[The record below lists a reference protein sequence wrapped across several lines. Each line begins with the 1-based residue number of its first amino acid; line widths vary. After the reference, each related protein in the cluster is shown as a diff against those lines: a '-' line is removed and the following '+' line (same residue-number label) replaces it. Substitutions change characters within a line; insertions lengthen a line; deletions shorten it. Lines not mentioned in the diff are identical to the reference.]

1 LAEHRWY
8 VRFYVQK
15 LNSAG
20 LPAIYLYLAG
30 KSKGVVVE
38 LRFTL
43 HLAGDHSCSV
53 IKRIIND

>member
-20 LPAIYLYLAG
+20 LPGVYLYLAG

-43 HLAGDHSCSV
+43 HLAGDHS
-53 IKRIIND
+53 